1 MKEIESLE
9 KERAQQEKSFSHKVV
24 LHDFWPF
31 PTELLVHCPLT
42 PMKPVQHGIGRWNV
56 VLHDI
61 LRNTTGARTKTR
73 GMSCGTTFYPST
85 RHFSRQ
91 QYIYRVYALGQGG
104 FLFFTRRR
112 TKPRTNRR
120 RTADEHKQVDSIN
133 FH

>member
-9 KERAQQEKSFSHKVV
+9 KERAQQESHKVV

-85 RHFSRQ
+85 RHFSRE

-104 FLFFTRRR
+104 ILLFFTRRR